1 MNSLKRSVTS
11 FFSNSGSFIIKID
24 LVVLMIAAM
33 TYYYFVGKL
42 PIVQF
47 EIEYLAF
54 FSIFEGFNRFQLYFA
69 EFQVSFLVAFK
80 SPAQRGFFYL
90 ITF

>member
-42 PIVQF
+42 PIV
-47 EIEYLAF
+47 
-54 FSIFEGFNRFQLYFA
+54 
-69 EFQVSFLVAFK
+69 
-80 SPAQRGFFYL
+80 
-90 ITF
+90 